1 VNEEILLKEVEQI
14 FKSMYLEPEM
24 LEKVIG
30 YVKSSAVNERDYYKT
45 RILELNKELNNVKS
59 KLDKL
64 MDFFLE
70 DKLSEAEYDEK
81 RGQLII
87 TRDKIIRELEVNNHA
102 DDNFNERMI
111 DVRQRAEN
119 VYKVFLLLINE
130 EKRRLINL
138 VLSTVKL
145 SGHKLEYT
153 ICLRRLICL

>member
-1 VNEEILLKEVEQI
+1 MNEEILLKEVEQI

-30 YVKSSAVNERDYYKT
+30 YVKSSVVNERDYYKT

-64 MDFFLE
+64 MDFYLE

-102 DDNFNERMI
+102 DDNFNERAI
-111 DVRQRAEN
+111 DM
-119 VYKVFLLLINE
+119 F
-130 EKRRLINL
+130 
-138 VLSTVKL
+138 
-145 SGHKLEYT
+145 
-153 ICLRRLICL
+153 